1 MAFPKLVGFSFGV
14 EDKTFSSVK
23 KQNGF
28 ENEDRRRNSILGH
41 SSSSPVWIET
51 SSSSSSHCGV
61 LELTLGSN
69 GRNEDVGGGYISLHE
84 SFSGSFKDDKEK
96 ERWGFRNPNVNMGGT
111 GMPEMSNLSKQV
123 IHGGGSD
130 GIQKKNGAFTKCISR
145 RGDYSRLPEQ
155 GNSVCS
161 SISKRMK
168 PNQFKNRKPLVIE
181 DDGIDVSESDIQN
194 MAAPNSLKSIL
205 LSCGWMVVAQE
216 GRDASYVSPSGS
228 VYGSLPKALE
238 VFSRD
243 ASKFAERQCCLSQSV
258 VSSRDNVAQK
268 TPKIKR
274 KSTCRR
280 TRAMVQPITENLVL
294 HCHQQQH
301 QEEEHQ
307 KKKQQRHHH
316 HHHHHQQQ
324 IFGEECNKESSRIF
338 VRTEWNRSIKNREKS
353 SVQDKCLTGVIIEL
367 GSSDVEVGQVT
378 ANTAIRTTDIQEGD
392 KILRARETIVPETI
406 YDMEMRVGEH
416 TSKPVE
422 QISMPEEVHE
432 LVVMDK
438 KLKLCTK
445 DESLSGEKHACD
457 CLGLTET
464 TNNYNGSADM
474 YRNRERQGERRS
486 ARIKGRRVAVDDELS
501 MGVWFDDIYFDSSD
515 PVDML
520 LLDSCLS
527 QQESYRKKTVKGLPV
542 PEKMKYREVTEL
554 LASSM
559 GEEKVDKKSGIGAS
573 AYPEEMAFGEVH
585 RGLTSCMAD
594 EKGKSCTKDD
604 CSSNETNWSA
614 WINKVITNGQS
625 GNRKVQLD
633 YDFSRSRRSNHI
645 KGRHVPVD
653 CEVNMGMSAYEEFP
667 RFSRNL
673 GDRAAKE
680 KETTSSSNLFAI
692 SSRTEKYFSCRSK
705 RKPVRS
711 RCSNEQENTKRSG
724 GCSLTVRTGN
734 ADLEDTPLSETKL
747 TILSWLIDSGV
758 LAENTKVVY
767 IIEKD
772 QKITLTGRI
781 TRGGIWCNC
790 CRMVLSLSKFE
801 VHAGS
806 NLHQPWENICLISG
820 KSLMQCHSE
829 AWEKE
834 KRHRKIGFQVVGIGD
849 ADPSDDTCG
858 ICADGGNLLCCD
870 GCPST
875 FHQECV
881 MLKFLPEGSWYCPYC
896 TCRFC
901 SRGDLWHDKPHGTM
915 SLVSCNQCGCKYHR
929 DCVTKNDVDTLGSNS
944 QAYCGKL
951 CKEIASGL
959 SDILGV
965 SNPIAGG
972 FSWVLIKLLDEVE
985 GTDSKRIQSSVMEC
999 NARLPLALLA
1009 LHECFVPLIDPRSSL
1024 DMITQAVYN
1033 CGSNY
1038 KRLNYEGFYTVIL
1051 EKDDEII
1058 SVATIRLHGSRV
1070 AEMPFIG
1077 TRHLYR
1083 QQGMC
1088 RRLLNAIEEILSK
1101 LHVENLIIPATPVML
1116 ETWTKSFSFQHL
1128 ELSCKDEF
1136 RNLNIVQF
1144 ADTTILQKPIYYGK
1158 AVTSRD
1164 MNQFGVTDGCTE
1176 DVLNCSTPEYRIQG
1190 SNVGSCKEMK
1200 ASTSTYD
1207 TPFPILPEA
1216 SKGSNLDVCPVQSPL
1231 YQNINE
1237 NLLNLESRSTTFTP
1251 ADNIIITKVSLRPEI
1266 VSLGS
1271 RNLLMSAEC

>member
-1 MAFPKLVGFSFGV
+1 MTRLVKAKL
-14 EDKTFSSVK
+14 FSSVK
-23 KQNGF
+23 KPNGF

-41 SSSSPVWIET
+41 GSSSPVWIET

-61 LELTLGSN
+61 LELSLGSN
-69 GRNEDVGGGYISLHE
+69 GRNEDVGGGYFSLHE
-84 SFSGSFKDDKEK
+84 SFSASFKDDNEK
-96 ERWGFRNPNVNMGGT
+96 QRLGFRNPNVNMGGN
-111 GMPEMSNLSKQV
+111 GIPEISNLSKQV
-123 IHGGGSD
+123 VHDGGSD
-130 GIQKKNGAFTKCISR
+130 GMQKKNGAFTKCIPG

-155 GNSVCS
+155 GNSVS
-161 SISKRMK
+161 SSVSKRMK

-181 DDGIDVSESDIQN
+181 VEGIDVSESDIQN
-194 MAAPNSLKSIL
+194 MATPNSLKSIL
-205 LSCGWMVVAQE
+205 LSCGWTVVAQE

-228 VYGSLPKALE
+228 VNGSFPKALE

-243 ASKFAERQCCLSQSV
+243 ASKLAERQCCLSQSV
-258 VSSRDNVAQK
+258 VSSSDNVAQR

-274 KSTCRR
+274 KSTSRR
-280 TRAMVQPITENLVL
+280 TRAMY
-294 HCHQQQH
+294 
-301 QEEEHQ
+301 QEL
-307 KKKQQRHHH
+307 
-316 HHHHHQQQ
+316 
-324 IFGEECNKESSRIF
+324 
-338 VRTEWNRSIKNREKS
+338 EKS
-353 SVQDKCLTGVIIEL
+353 SVQDKCSTGVIIEL

-378 ANTAIRTTDIQEGD
+378 ANTAICTTDIRQAD
-392 KILRARETIVPETI
+392 KILGARETVVPETI
-406 YDMEMRVGEH
+406 YGMEMREVGEH

-422 QISMPEEVHE
+422 QIIMPEEVHE

-438 KLKLCTK
+438 KLKFCTK
-445 DESLSGEKHACD
+445 DEGLGGEKHASD

-464 TNNYNGSADM
+464 TDNYNGSADM
-474 YRNRERQGERRS
+474 YRNRECQGEWRS
-486 ARIKGRRVAVDDELS
+486 ARIKGRRVPVDDELS

-527 QQESYRKKTVKGLPV
+527 QQESYRKKTVKEGPPV

-559 GEEKVDKKSGIGAS
+559 GEEKVHKKSGIGAS

-585 RGLTSCMAD
+585 QGLTCCMAD

-604 CSSNETNWSA
+604 CSSNETNWSE
-614 WINKVITNGQS
+614 WINEVATNGQS
-625 GNRKVQLD
+625 SNSKVQLD
-633 YDFSRSRRSNHI
+633 YDFTRSRRPNRI
-645 KGRHVPVD
+645 KGRHVPVY
-653 CEVNMGMSAYEEFP
+653 CEVNMGMSASGEFP
-667 RFSRNL
+667 RLSKIL

-680 KETTSSSNLFAI
+680 NKNEIETPLYAKPSLPLKKNLAKT
-692 SSRTEKYFSCRSK
+692 RTTEKYFSCRSK
-705 RKPVRS
+705 RKPVS
-711 RCSNEQENTKRSG
+711 IRCSNEKEKTKKSG
-724 GCSLTVRTGN
+724 GCSLTIRAGN

-758 LAENTKVVY
+758 LDENTKMVY
-767 IIEKD
+767 RKEKD
-772 QKITLTGRI
+772 QRITLTGRI

-806 NLHQPWENICLISG
+806 NIHQPWKNIWLISG

-834 KRHRKIGFQVVGIGD
+834 KRQRKIGFQVVGIGD

-858 ICADGGNLLCCD
+858 IVLMVETCYV
-870 GCPST
+870 
-875 FHQECV
+875 V
-881 MLKFLPEGSWYCPYC
+881 MATLQLFTKNFLPEGSWYCPYC

-901 SRGDLWHDKPHGTM
+901 SRGALWHDKPHGTM
-915 SLVSCNQCGCKYHR
+915 RLVSCNQCGCKY
-929 DCVTKNDVDTLGSNS
+929 TLGTNS

-951 CKEIASGL
+951 CKEVASGL

-965 SNPIAGG
+965 LNPIAGG

-999 NARLPLALLA
+999 NARLPLTLLA

-1033 CGSNY
+1033 CGYNY

-1058 SVATIRLHGSRV
+1058 SVATIR
-1070 AEMPFIG
+1070 F
-1077 TRHLYR
+1077 
-1083 QQGMC
+1083 
-1088 RRLLNAIEEILSK
+1088 ILSK

-1128 ELSCKDEF
+1128 ELSCKDEI

-1144 ADTTILQKPIYYGK
+1144 ADTTTLQKPIHYGK

-1164 MNQFGVTDGCTE
+1164 MNQFGVTDGYTK

-1200 ASTSTYD
+1200 ASASTYD

-1216 SKGSNLDVCPVQSPL
+1216 SKGSNINVCPVQSPL
-1231 YQNINE
+1231 NQNTDE
-1237 NLLNLESRSTTFTP
+1237 NSLNLESRSTTFTP
-1251 ADNIIITKVSLRPEI
+1251 VDNIIITKASLRPEI